1 MGNETDGITM
11 TTLNL
16 YEDTAADFDDGSRF
30 LSLVSAMSSL
40 RSAVD
45 EDATD
50 DLEATNRRLRLTIQR
65 LERLVYIDELTGL
78 PNRRFFDSALEGEIR
93 RAVRNEEPLS
103 LLLCDIDHF
112 KRHNDT
118 FGHRGGDALLRL
130 IGEVLQR
137 QCRRA
142 GDCAARYGG
151 EEFALILPK
160 LDARPAR
167 ALAERLRS
175 AVADLAVEHRDT
187 KAVQRVTIS
196 IGVTT
201 FRSRAACGPGEL
213 VDKAD
218 EALYSAKNTGRN
230 RVCYKAFNPW

>member
-1 MGNETDGITM
+1 MGNETDGTAM

-16 YEDTAADFDDGSRF
+16 YEDTAADFEDGRF
-30 LSLVSAMSSL
+30 LQLISSMS
-40 RSAVD
+40 RTAVD
-45 EDATD
+45 EDATE

-93 RAVRNEEPLS
+93 RAVRAEEPLS
-103 LLLCDIDHF
+103 LLLCDIDRF
-112 KRHNDT
+112 KLHNDT

-137 QCRRA
+137 HCRRA

-160 LDARPAR
+160 LDSRAARV
-167 ALAERLRS
+167 LAERLRA
-175 AVADLAVEHRDT
+175 AVAELAVEHRDT
-187 KAVQRVTIS
+187 EAVQRVTIS

-201 FRSRAACGPGEL
+201 FRSRVACGVGEL
-213 VDKAD
+213 VDAAD
-218 EALYSAKNTGRN
+218 EALYTAKNTGRD
-230 RVCYKAFNPW
+230 RVCYQAFRPW